1 MMTNR
6 VFRLAVAALVGYA
19 ALFPV
24 LSVDV
29 MMRLLDRLGHQDRA
43 NLALLTLFESTRA
56 LRSVFALTLVALLFG
71 RRIERRDARALV
83 LFLLFGAVAYSITFR
98 GGPYVGPFQ
107 EWLTVTLLDLG
118 VSRPVLYT
126 FFGDAWWQ
134 TWFALAA
141 LLRFSVLFP
150 KPLDIEWIHESGRE
164 DRAGLM
170 RGVPGA
176 GVDVGAATRAALH
189 RAIQRGWLNTAP
201 VWSVA
206 ALAAI
211 ISILLQKNPARPLL
225 WLPLLFGAGLV
236 ITALRASY
244 VAGDES
250 ERSRIRWLGRGA
262 LGSLLIHLVAGMVAI
277 LDGPVAVAAVSLLL
291 TIAVAILIGGFAM
304 AVLEERPVAVPAQ
317 LNTE

>member
-1 MMTNR
+1 MMTNGG
-6 VFRLAVAALVGYA
+6 FRLAVAALVGYA

-29 MMRLLDRLGHQDRA
+29 MTRLLARLGHQDRA

-71 RRIERRDARALV
+71 RHMGRRDARALV

-126 FFGDAWWQ
+126 LFGDAWWQ

-150 KPLDIEWIHESGRE
+150 RPLDIEWIHESGRE

-176 GVDVGAATRAALH
+176 GVDVGAASRAALH
-189 RAIQRGWLNTAP
+189 RAIQRGWLNAAP

-206 ALAAI
+206 ALAAL
-211 ISILLQKNPARPLL
+211 ISILLQQSPARPLL
-225 WLPLLFGAGLV
+225 WIPLLFGAGLV
-236 ITALRASY
+236 ITALRAGY
-244 VAGDES
+244 VAGNES
-250 ERSRIRWLGRGA
+250 ERGSIRWLGRGA
-262 LGSLLIHLVAGMVAI
+262 LGALILHLAAGMVAI
-277 LDGPVAVAAVSLLL
+277 LNGPIAAAGVSLLL
-291 TIAVAILIGGFAM
+291 TIAAGTLIGAFAM
-304 AVLEERPVAVPAQ
+304 AVLHERSVAVPAQ
-317 LNTE
+317 SHAE